1 MLVPSETWLLRDNTQ
16 IKSRHWLR
24 TAIDSEKTSMKY
36 AALTGWGKCL
46 PPATLTNADL
56 ATFLPTDDDWIVQR
70 TGMKERRV
78 SHVSGLALSTVAAK
92 RALACAGLDAAELD
106 FIIYGSCS
114 FDEHVPNTASG
125 LQVAIGATKAAA
137 MDVNTA
143 CTSFLYGMSTATAF
157 IQSGAAKN
165 VLVIGVEHISKF
177 MDWEN
182 RNVAVLFGDGAAAA
196 VFQVSDKPEGVIA
209 QKLQCY
215 ADARQTLRVRGKGA
229 VYSNVG
235 VTYGDTR
242 WDFDGQEIFKKAVT
256 GMGDASIDVLKQA
269 NVTINDVDVVVPHQA
284 NLRIIEAVAK
294 RAGASM
300 DKVFLTVHKY
310 GNMSAATAPVALV
323 EALEEGRVKPGGLV
337 LIPAFGAGLTLSAH
351 LIRWGERTTPIA
363 TSDAE
368 LPACDKTA
376 LQMVQELMA
385 AKLPRDRSES
395 GLMGAR
401 FVEAG

>member
-1 MLVPSETWLLRDNTQ
+1 MT
-16 IKSRHWLR
+16 
-24 TAIDSEKTSMKY
+24 Y

-46 PPATLTNADL
+46 PPAVLTNADI
-56 ATFLPTDDDWIVQR
+56 ATFLPTDDDWIVKR
-70 TGMKERRV
+70 TGMKERRI
-78 SHVSGLALSTVAAK
+78 SHVCGLELSYVAAK
-92 RALACAGLDAAELD
+92 RALACAGLDASELD

-114 FDEHVPNTASG
+114 VDEHVPNTASG
-125 LQVAIGATKAAA
+125 LQVKLGATKAAA

-157 IQSGAAKN
+157 IQSGMAKN

-196 VFQVSDKPEGVIA
+196 VFQVTDKPEGVIA

-229 VYSNVG
+229 LYSNVG
-235 VTYGDTR
+235 VFYGDTR
-242 WDFDGQEIFKKAVT
+242 WDFDGPEIFKKAVT
-256 GMGDASIDVLKQA
+256 GMGDASVDVLQQA
-269 NVTINDVDVVVPHQA
+269 GVTIDDVDIVVPHQA

-294 RAGASM
+294 RAGAPM
-300 DKVFLTVHKY
+300 EKVFLTVHKY

-323 EALEEGRVKPGGLV
+323 DALEEGRVKPGGLV

-351 LIRWGERTTPIA
+351 LIRWGQRTTPIA

-368 LPACDKTA
+368 LPPCDKTA
-376 LQMVQELMA
+376 LQLVQELMTQ
-385 AKLPRDRSES
+385 KLPRERSEA
-395 GLMGAR
+395 GLMGVK
-401 FVEAG
+401 FFEAS

>member
-1 MLVPSETWLLRDNTQ
+1 MT
-16 IKSRHWLR
+16 
-24 TAIDSEKTSMKY
+24 Y

-46 PPATLTNADL
+46 PPAILTNADL
-56 ATFLPTDDDWIVQR
+56 AAFLPTDDDWIVQR
-70 TGMKERRV
+70 TGMKERRI
-78 SHVSGLALSTVAAK
+78 SHVAGLELSYVAAK
-92 RALACAGLDAAELD
+92 RALACAGLEASELD

-125 LQVAIGATKAAA
+125 LQVRLGANKAAA

-157 IQSGAAKN
+157 IQSGMAKN

-229 VYSNVG
+229 LYSNTG
-235 VTYGDTR
+235 VVYGDTR

-256 GMGDASIDVLKQA
+256 GMGDASVDVLKQA
-269 NVTINDVDVVVPHQA
+269 GVTIDDVDVVVPHQA

-294 RAGASM
+294 RAGAPM
-300 DKVFLTVHKY
+300 DKVFLTVQKY

-323 EALEEGRVKPGGLV
+323 EAIEAGRIKPGGLV

-351 LIRWGERTTPIA
+351 LIRWGDRVTPIA

-368 LPACDKTA
+368 LPPCDKTA
-376 LQMVQELMA
+376 LEMVQELMA
-385 AKLPRDRSES
+385 RKLPRERSEA
-395 GLMGAR
+395 GLMG
-401 FVEAG
+401 VEFFEAKR